1 MDPNSQLKLNLSPK
15 GVFAIMEHSTKNQPA
30 IKEAAVFEPRRART
44 IIMLLAASVGLMM
57 TGYGIVMPVFAKRL
71 GEFGSGV
78 EALGFMTMA
87 FAIAQFLLAPFM
99 GTLADRFGRRPL
111 ILVALAGVVLANLAY
126 LLVES
131 TGAYIAVRFFQGA
144 ITAGLLPS
152 AMGVVADIMPEQQR
166 AQWVGILMGSYG
178 AGFIFGPALGGFL
191 YDHWGFAAPFSLSAG
206 LAFLGLLSAI
216 FLVPETRSALVR
228 PTVAALHPANGE
240 ASGWLA
246 SLPRPLLIL
255 GTLLLLDFVSV
266 FAFAFIEPQMVF
278 YFYDNLGF
286 TTTEFGL
293 IVGGYGLAM
302 VVGQT
307 TLGRLSDRFG
317 RRWII
322 ALGFSLN
329 LLFYLGMTVVEQFW
343 PMFAVA
349 IIAGLGGAL
358 LAPALSAFYLDLTAE
373 EHRAK
378 VMGLKE
384 SSAALGGV
392 VGPLLVALASWWLS
406 AQSIFLTSALVTGA
420 AIALTLVV
428 LRTRPGT
435 ASRTQSVSRA
445 AGEAPPIAGA
455 TGRAVVSEQ

>member
-1 MDPNSQLKLNLSPK
+1 MK
-15 GVFAIMEHSTKNQPA
+15 EHQTKNQLA
-30 IKEAAVFEPRRART
+30 VKEAAPLDPRRART

-78 EALGFMTMA
+78 EALGLMTMA

-216 FLVPETRSALVR
+216 LLVPETRSALVR
-228 PTVAALHPANGE
+228 PMVTSLRSGGE
-240 ASGWLA
+240 PGGWLA
-246 SLPRPLLIL
+246 SLPRPLTIL

-317 RRWII
+317 RRLII
-322 ALGFSLN
+322 TLGFSLN

-343 PMFAVA
+343 PMFIVAVV
-349 IIAGLGGAL
+349 AGLGGAL
-358 LAPALSAFYLDLTAE
+358 LAPALSAFYLDLTPEA
-373 EHRAK
+373 HRAK

-392 VGPLLVALASWWLS
+392 VGPLLVAVASWWLS
-406 AQSIFLTSALVTGA
+406 AQGIFLTSALVTGA
-420 AIALTLVV
+420 AIALTLII
-428 LRTRPGT
+428 LRAGRQAAKSPLRLATVT
-435 ASRTQSVSRA
+435 NEVSRSR
-445 AGEAPPIAGA
+445 
-455 TGRAVVSEQ
+455 RAFGPKLNRSV